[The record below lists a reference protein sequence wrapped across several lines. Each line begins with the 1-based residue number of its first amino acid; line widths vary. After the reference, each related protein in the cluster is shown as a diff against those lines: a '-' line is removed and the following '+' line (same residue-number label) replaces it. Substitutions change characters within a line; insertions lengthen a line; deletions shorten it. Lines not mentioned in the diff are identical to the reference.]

1 MTIRTVKFDTDAIS
15 FFLYQKFNA
24 MLPQHA
30 VVMEAA
36 QMMEIAN
43 VTMVSTQLIAQVYF
57 L

>member
-1 MTIRTVKFDTDAIS
+1 MIIRTVKFDTDAI

-36 QMMEIAN
+36 QMKEIAN